1 MRRRR
6 RGFSLI
12 EVVVALAMVAV
23 MAATL
28 GMTIRQQIWRAKA
41 NRAVQEV
48 LTLEQGVGNWMHQT
62 LAPDFSGLTLA
73 GMVAAKAVPD
83 GLGSA
88 TAGPYGAGYD
98 VGPDPGDARRFV
110 IRVKGVNGDVIGTQA
125 LQNAFADK
133 ATVSVGA
140 TDITITFN

>member
-6 RGFSLI
+6 HAFSLI

-48 LTLEQGVGNWMHQT
+48 LTLEQGVANWMHQT
-62 LAPDFSGLTLA
+62 LAADFSGLTLA
-73 GMVAAKAVPD
+73 AMVTARAVPD
-83 GLGSA
+83 TLGSA

-98 VGPDPGDARRFV
+98 VGPDPGDARRFFV
-110 IRVKGVNGDVIGTQA
+110 RVKGVNGDTVGSQA

-133 ATVSVGA
+133 ATVTVGA
-140 TDITITFN
+140 TDVTISFN